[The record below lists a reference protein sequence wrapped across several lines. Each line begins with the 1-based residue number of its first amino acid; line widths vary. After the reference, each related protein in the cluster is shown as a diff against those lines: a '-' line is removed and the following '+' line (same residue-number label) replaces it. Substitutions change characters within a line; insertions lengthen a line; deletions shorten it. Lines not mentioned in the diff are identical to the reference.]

1 MMVCIWREV
10 YLSAWWVLNSVV
22 GFEGREALSD
32 FFFVCII
39 IIICSYRLSVNQ
51 GTNKEKIKIV
61 IETL

>member
-32 FFFVCII
+32 FFLFVLLLLFVRIG
-39 IIICSYRLSVNQ
+39 YP
-51 GTNKEKIKIV
+51 
-61 IETL
+61 